1 MSMSGMSRRER
12 TVLAVIGVIALYGL
26 AALLWFS
33 GREAAWAKS
42 RKAYENAKKQLARE
56 NKLISEKGQWVA
68 KSEEVSVKMPT
79 AAEGE
84 STETRWQRLLEKIA
98 QENGVEILGEQPKPE
113 EEHGGVWEMPIEVK
127 FEASLA
133 RVVKF
138 FYALDHAEGGM
149 FDVRDLDISS
159 RNNGFL
165 SVKFTLTC
173 AYMKGS
179 AK

>member
-1 MSMSGMSRRER
+1 MSMAGMSRRDR
-12 TVLAVIGVIALYGL
+12 AIVAGIAVVVLYGI
-26 AALLWFS
+26 AALLWFN
-33 GREAAWAKS
+33 GREEAWRKS
-42 RKAYENAKKQLARE
+42 RKAYDAARKQLAKE
-56 NKLISEKGQWVA
+56 NRLIAEKNDWLA
-68 KSEEVSVKMPT
+68 KSQEVSVKMPT
-79 AAEGE
+79 AEEGE
-84 STETRWQRLLEKIA
+84 STETRWQRLLEKLA
-98 QENGVEILGEQPKPE
+98 EENGVHIQGEQPKPE

-127 FEASLA
+127 FEAALE

-138 FYALDHAEGGM
+138 LYALDNAEGGM

-179 AK
+179 SK

>member
-1 MSMSGMSRRER
+1 MSMSGMSRRDR
-12 TVLAVIGVIALYGL
+12 AVLAGVAVVVLYGI

-42 RKAYENAKKQLARE
+42 RKSYETAKKQLAKE
-56 NKLISEKGQWVA
+56 NKLISEKGAWIR
-68 KSEEVSVKMPT
+68 KSEEVSLKMPT
-79 AAEGE
+79 AEEGE

-98 QENGVEILGEQPKPE
+98 EENGVHIQSEQPKPE
-113 EEHGGVWEMPIEVK
+113 EEHGGVWEMPIDVK
-127 FEASLA
+127 FEAALA

-138 FYALDHAEGGM
+138 LYALENAEGGM

-179 AK
+179 SK

>member
-1 MSMSGMSRRER
+1 MSMSGMSRRDR
-12 TVLAVIGVIALYGL
+12 TVLAVVAVVVMYGI

-33 GREAAWAKS
+33 GREAAWKKS
-42 RKAYENAKKQLARE
+42 QKLYDTAKKQLAKE
-56 NKLISEKGQWVA
+56 NKLIAEKREWVA
-68 KSEEVSVKMPT
+68 RSEEVSLKMPM
-79 AAEGE
+79 AEPDE

-98 QENGVEILGEQPKPE
+98 QENGVHIQGEQPKPE

-127 FEASLA
+127 FEAALS

-138 FYALDHAEGGM
+138 LYALENAEGGM

-179 AK
+179 SK

>member
-1 MSMSGMSRRER
+1 MSMAGMSRRDR
-12 TVLAVIGVIALYGL
+12 TILAVIVVVVLYGF

-33 GREAAWAKS
+33 GRQEAWAKS
-42 RKAYENAKKQLARE
+42 RKLYENAQKQLARE
-56 NKLISEKGQWVA
+56 NKLIAEKGAWV
-68 KSEEVSVKMPT
+68 KRSEEVSLKMPM
-79 AAEGE
+79 AEEGE

-98 QENGVEILGEQPKPE
+98 EENGVHIQGEQPKPE

-127 FEASLA
+127 FEAALS

-138 FYALDHAEGGM
+138 FYALEHAKGGM
-149 FDVRDLDISS
+149 FDVRDLDIST

-173 AYMKGS
+173 AYMKGPS
-179 AK
+179 K